1 MIEILSV
8 ENMRK
13 SDAWTIANR
22 IPGRELMLRAGQ
34 RIFESVDWQ
43 GPVAIVCGGKLH
55 ALYEPRGQ
63 RLACKAMI
71 PGGVMGVRL

>member
-1 MIEILSV
+1 MSEQ
-8 ENMRK
+8 K
-13 SDAWTIANR
+13 QT
-22 IPGRELMLRAGQ
+22 
-34 RIFESVDWQ
+34 
-43 GPVAIVCGGKLH
+43 VAIVCGGKLH